1 MLCLLLNP
9 FLVWFL
15 QQENEYLPA
24 IESMLSNELFF
35 KIFKFAVV
43 GFSSF
48 LIDMAVTY
56 TGKEKIRLNQYV
68 ANTCGF
74 VCAAI
79 YNFTLN
85 RLWTFHSH
93 DVDIQTQALK
103 FMASMAFSL
112 LIGNLIIYV
121 LNEKFKINFYVAK
134 IMAIGVSMIWNFSIN
149 NLLIF
154 AK

>member
-1 MLCLLLNP
+1 M
-9 FLVWFL
+9 F
-15 QQENEYLPA
+15 
-24 IESMLSNELFF
+24 SNELFL

-43 GFSSF
+43 GFTSF
-48 LIDMAVTY
+48 VIDMAITY
-56 TGKEKIRLNQYV
+56 FGKEKLRINQYV

-74 VCAAI
+74 VVSAT

-93 DVDIQTQALK
+93 DTNVETQALK

-112 LIGNLIIYV
+112 VIANLIIYV
-121 LNEKFKINFYVAK
+121 LNEKLKINFYLAK
-134 IMAIGVSMIWNFSIN
+134 VMSIGISMIWNFSIN

-154 AK
+154 TN

>member
-1 MLCLLLNP
+1 M
-9 FLVWFL
+9 F
-15 QQENEYLPA
+15 
-24 IESMLSNELFF
+24 SNELFF

-74 VCAAI
+74 IIAAI
-79 YNFTLN
+79 FNFTLN

-93 DVDIQTQALK
+93 DVNVEVQALK
-103 FMASMAFSL
+103 FMISMSFSL
-112 LIGNLIIYV
+112 VIANLIIYV

-134 IMAIGVSMIWNFSIN
+134 VMSIGISMIWNFSIN

-154 AK
+154 TN

>member
-1 MLCLLLNP
+1 MP
-9 FLVWFL
+9 
-15 QQENEYLPA
+15 P
-24 IESMLSNELFF
+24 IETMLSNELFL

-56 TGKEKIRLNQYV
+56 TGKEKLRLNQYI

-74 VCAAI
+74 LCAAI

-134 IMAIGVSMIWNFSIN
+134 IMSIAISMIWNFSIN
-149 NLLIF
+149 SLLIF
-154 AK
+154 TK

>member
-1 MLCLLLNP
+1 
-9 FLVWFL
+9 
-15 QQENEYLPA
+15 
-24 IESMLSNELFF
+24 MLSNELFL

-56 TGKEKIRLNQYV
+56 TGKEKLRLNQYI

-74 VCAAI
+74 LCAAI

-134 IMAIGVSMIWNFSIN
+134 IMSIAISMIWNFSIN
-149 NLLIF
+149 SLLIF
-154 AK
+154 TK

>member
-1 MLCLLLNP
+1 
-9 FLVWFL
+9 
-15 QQENEYLPA
+15 
-24 IESMLSNELFF
+24 MLSNELLL

-48 LIDMAVTY
+48 IIDMSVTFL
-56 TGKEKIRLNQYV
+56 GKEKLRLNQYV

-79 YNFTLN
+79 FNFTLN

-93 DVDIQTQALK
+93 DVNVEAQALK
-103 FMASMAFSL
+103 FMASMSFSL
-112 LIGNLIIYV
+112 VIANLIIYV

-134 IMAIGVSMIWNFSIN
+134 VMSIGISMIWNFSIN

-154 AK
+154 SK

>member
-1 MLCLLLNP
+1 
-9 FLVWFL
+9 
-15 QQENEYLPA
+15 
-24 IESMLSNELFF
+24 MLSNELFY

-56 TGKEKIRLNQYV
+56 TCKEKIRLNQYV

-74 VCAAI
+74 VCAAV

-103 FMASMAFSL
+103 FIASMAFSL
-112 LIGNLIIYV
+112 LIGNLIIFV

-134 IMAIGVSMIWNFSIN
+134 IMSIAISMIWNFSIN
-149 NLLIF
+149 SLLIF
-154 AK
+154 TK